1 VFLLRPIR
9 AQARLHLSLSAAL
22 LDSRHRAGVDKPAA
36 ETADVHMTDAE
47 PARAAPPPAAPRPPP
62 AAAPARKEPV
72 SEPMPD
78 DGDEEEE
85 DEGDSAARVEELRRI
100 DEELA
105 KADDR
110 RAGPAPVAGRRPPA
124 APRAAAAAAARPAT
138 VMVQCCALRQSRGR
152 AGSHNCGTELALLV
166 VSACCHGCLKPG
178 FSPVLAAPC
187 AAL

>member
-1 VFLLRPIR
+1 VFLLRLIR

-47 PARAAPPPAAPRPPP
+47 PARAQPPPADGTGAAAPEAPAAAP

-110 RAGPAPVAGRRPPA
+110 RAGPGAGSWA
-124 APRAAAAAAARPAT
+124 APGGGAAR
-138 VMVQCCALRQSRGR
+138 CCSDRRLARDRVGAVLRSAAEQRGSRVLQLRHR
-152 AGSHNCGTELALLV
+152 AR
-166 VSACCHGCLKPG
+166 
-178 FSPVLAAPC
+178 SP
-187 AAL
+187 

>member
-1 VFLLRPIR
+1 VFLLRLIR

-47 PARAAPPPAAPRPPP
+47 PARAKPPPADGTAAPAPQPPAPGKGAAAPEAPAAAP

-110 RAGPAPVAGRRPPA
+110 RAGPGAGSWA
-124 APRAAAAAAARPAT
+124 APGGGAAR
-138 VMVQCCALRQSRGR
+138 CCSDRRLARDRVGAVLRSAAEQRGSRVLQLRHR
-152 AGSHNCGTELALLV
+152 AR
-166 VSACCHGCLKPG
+166 
-178 FSPVLAAPC
+178 SP
-187 AAL
+187 